1 MDPGS
6 PLRCARDDRGRG
18 EKARTERN
26 GTVTA
31 LRNIDIDLLRSFV
44 TIAELRSFTR
54 AAAALSRTQST
65 ISTQVRRLEEIAGQT
80 LLQRSPQ
87 EVLLT
92 RAGEDF
98 LGYARRI
105 VALHDEALDVVR
117 AQSVSGRVRL
127 AVMDDYATIVLPETL
142 ARFARSHPE
151 VELEVTTGFTRD
163 LMNALGEEFDLVLA
177 TQRAGDGRGEVLRTE
192 RTAWAA
198 SDRHDLSLA
207 GPLPLA
213 LLKAPNMYREWAL
226 EALNEAGLGWRILFS
241 SSSIGAVEAMAAAG
255 AALTVV
261 KAGTARPGLCLLGR
275 DDGLPELPASEIA
288 LHLAPGRP
296 SAAARAL
303 SSFLA
308 EALREGAQS

>member
-1 MDPGS
+1 LTS
-6 PLRCARDDRGRG
+6 
-18 EKARTERN
+18 RTRIKPN
-26 GTVTA
+26 L

-54 AAAALSRTQST
+54 AAAALNRTQST
-65 ISTQVRRLEEIAGQT
+65 ISTQVRKLEEIAGQT

-163 LMNALGEEFDLVLA
+163 LLASLGEAFDLVLA
-177 TQRAGDGRGEVLRTE
+177 TQKAGDGSGEVLRTE
-192 RTAWAA
+192 RTAWAW
-198 SDRHDLSLA
+198 SDRHDLPPA

-226 EALNEAGLGWRILFS
+226 AALNEAGRPWRILFS
-241 SSSIGAVEAMAAAG
+241 SSSIGAVEAVAAAG

-261 KAGTARPGLCLLGR
+261 KAGTAREGLRLLGAAES
-275 DDGLPELPASEIA
+275 LPALPASEIA

-296 SAAARAL
+296 TPAVRAL
-303 SSFLA
+303 AGFLA
-308 EALREGAQS
+308 EALRAED